1 MITRLFLKLTDYPVF
16 RRLIWKP
23 VYELLAKRF
32 RSKDWSLMNYGYAP
46 SPDEPLL
53 TLDGEDEINRYSIQL
68 YHYLAAKI
76 AFEGLEVLEV
86 GSGRGGG
93 AAYLK
98 KYLKPKKMIG
108 LDIAVNAI
116 TLANEYFGSAGIAF
130 VQGSAEQLPFP
141 NESFDI

>member
-1 MITRLFLKLTDYPVF
+1 MITNLFLKLTDYPVF

-46 SPDEPLL
+46 SPDESFL
-53 TLDGEDEINRYSIQL
+53 TLDAEDEINRYSIQL
-68 YHYLAAKI
+68 YHYLATKV
-76 AFEGLEVLEV
+76 AFKVLEVLEV

-98 KYLKPKKMIG
+98 KYLNPEKIIG
-108 LDIAVNAI
+108 L
-116 TLANEYFGSAGIAF
+116 
-130 VQGSAEQLPFP
+130 
-141 NESFDI
+141 